1 MIYYRGILP
10 FWWSFHYAGKDR
22 KMNDLNFSHR
32 VSGIHDN
39 HLDICDSLTAMTNRA
54 LGVLQLIALQF
65 DDGGASRLNDEL
77 IANALDSVI
86 SEITDIRAYSLAIGK
101 SAQGMKND

>member
-1 MIYYRGILP
+1 
-10 FWWSFHYAGKDR
+10 
-22 KMNDLNFSHR
+22 MNDLNFSHR

-65 DDGGASRLNDEL
+65 DDGGAPRLNDEL